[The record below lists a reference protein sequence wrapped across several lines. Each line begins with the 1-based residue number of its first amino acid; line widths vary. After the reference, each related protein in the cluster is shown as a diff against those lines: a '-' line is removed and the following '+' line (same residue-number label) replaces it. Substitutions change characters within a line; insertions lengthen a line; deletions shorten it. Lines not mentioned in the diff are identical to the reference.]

1 MVEIARHHR
10 LQAEQV
16 IFMKKLSKLVFSIC
30 LMAFIAVPNSF
41 GQQTLDKSEIGKII
55 REYLLE
61 NPELILEVQQA
72 LEEKQQQELAIA
84 QLEIINSQKDEIF
97 SAPFQIEIGNSEAEI
112 TIVEFFDYNCGFC
125 QRALTDMEILLQS
138 NDNIKFVLKEF
149 PVLGEGSI
157 EASRVSMAFSKLL
170 PEKHAEFHTELL
182 SMPGT
187 KDGNR
192 AIQLAVKMGAQQTEI
207 LTEMENPQIIE
218 TIQSTYSLANG
229 LGITG
234 TPSYIVGNEVVFG
247 AVGHH
252 ELESKINGLTQ

>member
-1 MVEIARHHR
+1 MTIVQKMTNILLVLLLAN
-10 LQAEQV
+10 
-16 IFMKKLSKLVFSIC
+16 IFASPAL
-30 LMAFIAVPNSF
+30 
-41 GQQTLDKSEIGKII
+41 GQQTLDKSEVGKII

-72 LEEKQQQELAIA
+72 LEEKQQQELAVS
-84 QLEIINSQKDEIF
+84 QLEIIASQKDEIF
-97 SAPFQIEIGNSEAEI
+97 SAPYQIEIGNPNAEI

-138 NDNIKFVLKEF
+138 NENIKFVLKEF

-157 EASRVSMAFSKLL
+157 EATRVSMAFSKLL
-170 PEKHAEFHTELL
+170 PDKHAEFHTELL
-182 SMPGT
+182 SLPGA

-192 AIQLAVKMGAQQTEI
+192 AMQLAVQMGALQTEI
-207 LTEMENPQIIE
+207 MTEMENPEIIE

-247 AVGHH
+247 AVGHDQ
-252 ELESKINGLTQ
+252 LESKIKSLTQ

>member
-1 MVEIARHHR
+1 MTNVQKLAKFF
-10 LQAEQV
+10 LVLLLAN
-16 IFMKKLSKLVFSIC
+16 IFAS
-30 LMAFIAVPNSF
+30 PSF
-41 GQQTLDKSEIGKII
+41 GQQTLDKSEVGKII

-72 LEEKQQQELAIA
+72 LEEKQQQELAIS
-84 QLEIINSQKDEIF
+84 QLEIIASQKDEIF
-97 SAPFQIEIGNSEAEI
+97 SAPYQIEIGNPNAEI

-138 NDNIKFVLKEF
+138 NENLKFVLKEF

-157 EASRVSMAFSKLL
+157 EATRVSMAFSKLL

-182 SMPGT
+182 SLPGA

-192 AIQLAVKMGAQQTEI
+192 AMQLAVQMGALQTEI
-207 LTEMENPQIIE
+207 MTEMENPEIIE
-218 TIQSTYSLANG
+218 TIQRTYSLANG

-247 AVGHH
+247 AVGHDQ
-252 ELESKINGLTQ
+252 LESKIKSLTQ

>member
-1 MVEIARHHR
+1 MTNI
-10 LQAEQV
+10 Q
-16 IFMKKLSKLVFSIC
+16 KLVQVALVLC
-30 LMAFIAVPNSF
+30 LTTFVTAPYSF
-41 GQQTLDKSEIGKII
+41 GQQTLDKSEVGKII

-72 LEEKQQQELAIA
+72 LEEKQQQELAIT
-84 QLEIINSQKDEIF
+84 QLEILKSQKDEIF
-97 SAPFQIEIGNSEAEI
+97 SAPYQIEIGNPEAEI

-157 EASRVSMAFSKLL
+157 EASRVSMAFSKVL
-170 PEKHAEFHTELL
+170 PDKHAEFHTELL
-182 SMPGT
+182 SMPGA

-192 AIQLAVKMGAQQTEI
+192 ALQLAVQMGAQQTEI
-207 LTEMENPQIIE
+207 LTEMEKPQIID

-247 AVGHH
+247 AVGHD

>member
-1 MVEIARHHR
+1 MTVV
-10 LQAEQV
+10 Q
-16 IFMKKLSKLVFSIC
+16 KLTKILLVLLLANFFAAPSFS
-30 LMAFIAVPNSF
+30 
-41 GQQTLDKSEIGKII
+41 QQPIDKSEVGKII

-72 LEEKQQQELAIA
+72 LEEKQQQELAVS
-84 QLEIINSQKDEIF
+84 QLEIIASQKEEIF
-97 SAPFQIEIGNSEAEI
+97 SAPYQIEIGNPNAEI

-138 NDNIKFVLKEF
+138 NDNLKFILKEF

-157 EASRVSMAFSKLL
+157 EATRVSMAFSKLL

-182 SMPGT
+182 SLPGS

-192 AIQLAVKMGAQQTEI
+192 AIQLAVQMGALQTEI
-207 LTEMENPQIIE
+207 MAEMENPDIIE
-218 TIQSTYSLANG
+218 TIQNTYNLANG

-247 AVGHH
+247 AVGHDQ
-252 ELESKINGLTQ
+252 LESRIKSLTGVIARFVR